1 MLPPGKKPIVL
12 SIDDLSYYHSYKAAG
27 FPDKLVLDENGMEDA
42 NASRR
47 VEIKFRLKD
56 EEMIQ
61 ELSQLL
67 SNEAEVVAEANP

>member
-1 MLPPGKKPIVL
+1 
-12 SIDDLSYYHSYKAAG
+12 
-27 FPDKLVLDENGMEDA
+27 MEDA